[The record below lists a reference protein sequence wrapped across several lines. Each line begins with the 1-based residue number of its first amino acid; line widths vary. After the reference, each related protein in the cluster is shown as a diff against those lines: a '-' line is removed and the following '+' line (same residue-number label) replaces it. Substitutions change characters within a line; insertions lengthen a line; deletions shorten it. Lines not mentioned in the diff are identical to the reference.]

1 MRMLSPSD
9 LLRADLQFVGV
20 LDNQALCAD
29 LERELFLG
37 SSQVEGSL
45 GYHFSTRSIMPRR
58 APLVS
63 ETRRLGWSGSRSA
76 RASTTQSVSALLVRA
91 VGGLKDSQRPMAPA

>member
-1 MRMLSPSD
+1 MPGLVRMLSPSD

-20 LDNQALCAD
+20 LDNQALSAN
-29 LERELFLG
+29 LARELFLG

-58 APLVS
+58 LPWFQRLEGWVVEEAGQREHRQRSQSAHCLS
-63 ETRRLGWSGSRSA
+63 EP
-76 RASTTQSVSALLVRA
+76 SVV
-91 VGGLKDSQRPMAPA
+91 